1 MSSLVPHP
9 PPLFQPNFNFNFNT
23 TKKWS
28 DRPPPAPLLTL
39 TSSTLPLSLPDTH
52 IKSIKA
58 PDPFTSLTQVTLFI
72 SLFLNHVFI
81 IFKPLSLHNS
91 IKQSPFSFLPSKPYL
106 PTTSLTSLSPTFAF
120 ISPITHN
127 FSSSPNPPKMVP
139 RLSQKT
145 SLSSLLL
152 SLPGPYTLTTTHLSL
167 PIFILTHNNLGDTH
181 LYSLTHVHH
190 SSFIN
195 NPTPSLALT
204 LSLTPDT
211 KPLTAPN

>member
-28 DRPPPAPLLTL
+28 DRPSPAPLLTL

-58 PDPFTSLTQVTLFI
+58 PDPFTSQTQVTLFI

-120 ISPITHN
+120 ISPKTHS
-127 FSSSPNPPKMVP
+127 FSTPSKPRSTVSKDSQNATLSP
-139 RLSQKT
+139 
-145 SLSSLLL
+145 LLL
-152 SLPGPYTLTTTHLSL
+152 SIPGP
-167 PIFILTHNNLGDTH
+167 
-181 LYSLTHVHH
+181 
-190 SSFIN
+190 
-195 NPTPSLALT
+195 
-204 LSLTPDT
+204 
-211 KPLTAPN
+211 